1 MHKPIFDEL
10 ECSYKTNPISEYNK
24 IIKILNKDFCNFL
37 KLDFTGSS
45 IYSLKELFSE
55 AFKKSEIL
63 STHYVDFENC
73 LSEITTNI
81 NKNINNNFDNLAVDI
96 KDKLFD
102 EYFNFCEIIFHM
114 ISIVDCQF
122 NESEKDEIE
131 WDQDLINQINGM
143 INNALKSM
151 NYKIIKTE
159 SNIFNV
165 IKIDLNA
172 EIVAAQ
178 SDKSIKETI
187 LLYLA
192 TRDNKIEDKKSY
204 LLKLINLLEPVFKQ
218 YNNEPI
224 SSVKEYAQLLR
235 HPVMKKT
242 ENKYKWFYENEC
254 EYLDKL
260 FSMCLF
266 VQHYAIT
273 KNTLKDFNQRKNNI

>member
-1 MHKPIFDEL
+1 MHKPIFEKL
-10 ECSYKTNPISEYNK
+10 YNGYETNPIKEYNK
-24 IIKILNKDFCNFL
+24 INCILDKHFCTDWRYGCDSSYLTLNNLFSIYYENSKILSINF
-37 KLDFTGSS
+37 
-45 IYSLKELFSE
+45 
-55 AFKKSEIL
+55 
-63 STHYVDFENC
+63 VDFNSC
-73 LSEITTNI
+73 LGELT
-81 NKNINNNFDNLAVDI
+81 DNLRDYRSHHFNYLTSDV
-96 KDKLFD
+96 KDKLFE

-114 ISIVDCQF
+114 ISIVDNHF
-122 NESEKDEIE
+122 NEFEKNRIN
-131 WDQDLINQINGM
+131 WNQSLMDQLIGM

-151 NYKIIKTE
+151 NYKIIKKE

-178 SDKSIKETI
+178 SDESIKKTI

-204 LLKLINLLEPVFKQ
+204 LLKLINLLEPVFNK

-235 HPVMKKT
+235 HPEMKKT